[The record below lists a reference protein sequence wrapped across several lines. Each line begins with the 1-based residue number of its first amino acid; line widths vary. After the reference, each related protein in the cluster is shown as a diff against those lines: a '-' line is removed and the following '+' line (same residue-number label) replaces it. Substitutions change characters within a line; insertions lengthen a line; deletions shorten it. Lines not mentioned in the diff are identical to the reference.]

1 MVVRSASAVSPWW
14 IVSAKMLITSAASG
28 PNEVRTQ
35 HTLSLL
41 LDENLEAVRRLGNAT
56 GRIPVGYLLGVR
68 AESPSAHVR
77 FCLAQPNRG
86 NGRTVSG
93 HLHASRYLCRQ
104 ALIGEIARMTA
115 KSGISGEAATAVTHR
130 APRRRQESTA
140 AHCHSERPIGAETAK
155 VRSRRRGRGVWLSQ
169 LLQIASGSIE
179 LDFVSCART
188 AERL

>member
-56 GRIPVGYLLGVR
+56 GRIPVEHLLGVR

-86 NGRTVSG
+86 NGRHCVGSPTCEPLFVPAGFDRGDRENDGKEWNQRRSCHRG
-93 HLHASRYLCRQ
+93 NTS
-104 ALIGEIARMTA
+104 
-115 KSGISGEAATAVTHR
+115 SAT
-130 APRRRQESTA
+130 
-140 AHCHSERPIGAETAK
+140 
-155 VRSRRRGRGVWLSQ
+155 
-169 LLQIASGSIE
+169 
-179 LDFVSCART
+179 
-188 AERL
+188 